1 MVGPSVFLERLI
13 SRLRDLDE
21 DTLSEISDLVEFISQ
36 MKDKKGLRM
45 LDAIRQRAPP
55 AVTLEQVR
63 EDLSTIKGSLSGVVT
78 QLRQERG

>member
-1 MVGPSVFLERLI
+1 
-13 SRLRDLDE
+13 
-21 DTLSEISDLVEFISQ
+21 VEFISQ

-45 LDAIRQRAPP
+45 LDAVRQRARP

-63 EDLSTIKGSLSGVVT
+63 KDLSTIKGSLSEVVT